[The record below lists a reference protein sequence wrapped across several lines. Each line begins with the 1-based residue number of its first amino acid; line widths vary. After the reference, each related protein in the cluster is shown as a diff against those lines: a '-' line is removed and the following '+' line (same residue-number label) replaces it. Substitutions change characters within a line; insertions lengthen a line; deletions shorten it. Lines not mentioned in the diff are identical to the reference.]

1 MLEHILFFVAFHEGK
16 IEGPPGQ
23 AHDRDPDEL
32 LFEKK
37 FKKWNLSAENLLKGQ
52 DVHPALVVAENKI
65 PTLRGKILTAS
76 HLPPGLVKK
85 KKDPIVD
92 ADPAEADEDEN
103 AGAENAAGTPG
114 DQEFHKSDDEERN
127 NMDEG

>member
-1 MLEHILFFVAFHEGK
+1 MFEYILFFVAFHEGK
-16 IEGPPGQ
+16 IESPPGQ
-23 AHDRDPDEL
+23 TDDRDPDEL

-37 FKKWNLSAENLLKGQ
+37 FQKWNLFAENLLKSQ
-52 DVHPALVVAENKI
+52 DIHPALVVAENKI
-65 PTLRGKILTAS
+65 PTLRGKVFTAAY
-76 HLPPGLVKK
+76 LPPGLVKK
-85 KKDPIVD
+85 GKGHVVD